1 MNWLKSTIIKWALR
15 NESRRIQFDESQKMA
30 VAMHKE
36 DPAEFNNESVR
47 FHLTPAVGGRILKV
61 IRDGDNRRNTL
72 GPSDNSTQLY
82 VIPSGEDVGARVAKI
97 INMELMK

>member
-1 MNWLKSTIIKWALR
+1 MNWLKRKIIKWAMR
-15 NESRRIQFDESQKMA
+15 KDSEQMIGEGPMRKDDNMEYQNDT
-30 VAMHKE
+30 
-36 DPAEFNNESVR
+36 VR

-61 IRDGDNRRNTL
+61 MREGDNRKNTL
-72 GPSDNSTQLY
+72 GPSDNHTQLY